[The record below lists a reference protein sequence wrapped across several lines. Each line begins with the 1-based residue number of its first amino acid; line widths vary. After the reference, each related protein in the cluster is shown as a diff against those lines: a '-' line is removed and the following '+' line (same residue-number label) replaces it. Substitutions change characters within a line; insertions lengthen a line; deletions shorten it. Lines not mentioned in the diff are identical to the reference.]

1 MNIILIVKKLEQ
13 MEGHLEELKISVLCF
28 TPQKVKKEITLL
40 HTAERLVQL
49 IVDTMIDINIHIL
62 ISKEKT
68 YDKTQSTF
76 LLLGELGILER
87 EFAEKIA
94 PIVGLRNILVHGY
107 EKIDKDLFVRN
118 LFRNV
123 DDFKRYIVYIHEFI
137 TKTKK

>member
-1 MNIILIVKKLEQ
+1 MNITLIVKKLEQ
-13 MEGHLEELKISVLCF
+13 MESHLEELKTSVLCF

-94 PIVGLRNILVHGY
+94 PIVGLRNLLVHGY
-107 EKIDKDLFVRN
+107 EEIDKDLFVRN

-123 DDFKRYIVYIHEFI
+123 GDFKRYIVYIHEFI